1 MISKISGMRQAQL
14 QNSFVSD
21 NNDLSQWQYII
32 FSDAENMNK
41 FKGIMFKKLYIKDF
55 CMKYSRNDLCFCGSG
70 KKYKNC
76 HSDINPN
83 SLVAHQYRIM
93 HLLDEEIKNCPY
105 TICQKGC
112 SDCCTDDFEVSVTE
126 FFTILNYLQIHCNN
140 QQIENI
146 CKLSKVKISSS
157 NGKVIFAGLD
167 PKIVSNECQFNERYG
182 NEVEILNE
190 DGNRCI
196 YGHLSKVL
204 VKAGDMLVVV
214 LVYSFVRI
222 FLPTGIP
229 RMPFYVF
236 LFACFVEVLQY
247 FQLVET
253 LGITNRVAR
262 IVLGST
268 FDWGDIVCYA
278 VGCVFI
284 VLFEHF
290 VRRRS

>member
-1 MISKISGMRQAQL
+1 MIRKISGMRQAQL

-146 CKLSKVKISSS
+146 CKLSKVKISS
-157 NGKVIFAGLD
+157 IL
-167 PKIVSNECQFNERYG
+167 SNEKTIAFSRCIF
-182 NEVEILNE
+182 LNE
-190 DGNRCI
+190 HSNACEI
-196 YGHLSKVL
+196 YEVRPIICRKYGYYSTTTDCSKIISDKKASMSLLKNTEVDTSSNILS
-204 VKAGDMLVVV
+204 
-214 LVYSFVRI
+214 FI
-222 FLPTGIP
+222 LPNNTKLLQKSHSLIYWFS
-229 RMPFYVF
+229 R
-236 LFACFVEVLQY
+236 VEQGKLSSNKMNDLY
-247 FQLVET
+247 
-253 LGITNRVAR
+253 RVAVNSPISEYIR
-262 IVLGST
+262 ILQ
-268 FDWGDIVCYA
+268 
-278 VGCVFI
+278 
-284 VLFEHF
+284 L
-290 VRRRS
+290 

>member
-14 QNSFVSD
+14 QNSFISD

-41 FKGIMFKKLYIKDF
+41 FKGIMFKKLYIEDF

-146 CKLSKVKISSS
+146 CKLSKVKISS
-157 NGKVIFAGLD
+157 IL
-167 PKIVSNECQFNERYG
+167 SNEKTIAFSRCIF
-182 NEVEILNE
+182 LNE
-190 DGNRCI
+190 HSNACEI
-196 YGHLSKVL
+196 YEVRPIICRKYGYYSNTTDCSKIISDKKASMSLLKNTEVDTSSNILS
-204 VKAGDMLVVV
+204 
-214 LVYSFVRI
+214 FI
-222 FLPTGIP
+222 LPNNTKLLQKSHSLIYWFS
-229 RMPFYVF
+229 R
-236 LFACFVEVLQY
+236 VEQGKLSSNKMNDLY
-247 FQLVET
+247 
-253 LGITNRVAR
+253 RVAVNSPTSEYIR
-262 IVLGST
+262 ILQ
-268 FDWGDIVCYA
+268 
-278 VGCVFI
+278 
-284 VLFEHF
+284 L
-290 VRRRS
+290 

>member
-41 FKGIMFKKLYIKDF
+41 FKGIMFKKLYIEDF

-146 CKLSKVKISSS
+146 CKLSKVKISS
-157 NGKVIFAGLD
+157 IL
-167 PKIVSNECQFNERYG
+167 SNEKIIAFSRCIF
-182 NEVEILNE
+182 LNE
-190 DGNRCI
+190 HSNACEI
-196 YGHLSKVL
+196 YEVRPIICRKYGYYSTTTDCSKIISDKKASMSLLKNTEVDTSSNILS
-204 VKAGDMLVVV
+204 
-214 LVYSFVRI
+214 FI
-222 FLPTGIP
+222 LPNNTKLLQKSHPLIYWFS
-229 RMPFYVF
+229 R
-236 LFACFVEVLQY
+236 VEQGKLSSNKMNDLY
-247 FQLVET
+247 
-253 LGITNRVAR
+253 RVAVNSPISEYIR
-262 IVLGST
+262 ILQ
-268 FDWGDIVCYA
+268 
-278 VGCVFI
+278 
-284 VLFEHF
+284 L
-290 VRRRS
+290 

>member
-1 MISKISGMRQAQL
+1 
-14 QNSFVSD
+14 
-21 NNDLSQWQYII
+21 
-32 FSDAENMNK
+32 MNK

-146 CKLSKVKISSS
+146 CKLSKVKISS
-157 NGKVIFAGLD
+157 IL
-167 PKIVSNECQFNERYG
+167 SNEKTIAFSRCIF
-182 NEVEILNE
+182 LNE
-190 DGNRCI
+190 HSNACEI
-196 YGHLSKVL
+196 YEVRPIICRKYGYYSTTTDCSKIISDKKASMSLLKNTEVDTSSNILS
-204 VKAGDMLVVV
+204 
-214 LVYSFVRI
+214 FI
-222 FLPTGIP
+222 LPNNTKLLQKSHSLIYWFS
-229 RMPFYVF
+229 R
-236 LFACFVEVLQY
+236 VEQGKLSSNKMNDLY
-247 FQLVET
+247 
-253 LGITNRVAR
+253 RVAVNSPISEYIR
-262 IVLGST
+262 ILQ
-268 FDWGDIVCYA
+268 
-278 VGCVFI
+278 
-284 VLFEHF
+284 L
-290 VRRRS
+290 

>member
-146 CKLSKVKISSS
+146 CKLSKVKISS
-157 NGKVIFAGLD
+157 IL
-167 PKIVSNECQFNERYG
+167 SNEKTIAFSRF
-182 NEVEILNE
+182 IFLNE
-190 DGNRCI
+190 HSNDCEI
-196 YGHLSKVL
+196 YEVRPIICRKYGYYSTTTDCSKIISDKKASMSLLKNTEVDTSSNILS
-204 VKAGDMLVVV
+204 
-214 LVYSFVRI
+214 FI
-222 FLPTGIP
+222 LPNNTKLLQKSHSLIYWFS
-229 RMPFYVF
+229 R
-236 LFACFVEVLQY
+236 VEQGKLSSNKMNDLY
-247 FQLVET
+247 
-253 LGITNRVAR
+253 RVAVNSPISEYIR
-262 IVLGST
+262 ILQ
-268 FDWGDIVCYA
+268 
-278 VGCVFI
+278 
-284 VLFEHF
+284 L
-290 VRRRS
+290 